1 MNIREQIQNIN
12 SLEFELYEKKME
24 LVAERA
30 YLKGVQDGQSK
41 YNYPPVLTKKD
52 LEEIFQASSSTIDRT
67 VARKDFPKLTTM
79 SGKYPRDE
87 VFAWISR
94 NSTDFGSNL
103 LKFKR
108 A

>member
-1 MNIREQIQNIN
+1 MSIREQVQKID
-12 SLEFELYEKKME
+12 SLEFDLFQQKLELAIEK
-24 LVAERA
+24 A

-41 YNYPPVLTKKD
+41 YNYAPVLTKKD
-52 LEEIFQASSSTIDRT
+52 LMKIFQSSEGTINKL
-67 VARKDFPKLTTM
+67 VLRKDFPKLTTF

>member
-1 MNIREQIQNIN
+1 MNIREQSQNIN
-12 SLEFELYEKKME
+12 SLEFELWQKKIE
-24 LVAERA
+24 LVAEKA
-30 YLKGVQDGQSK
+30 YLKGVQDGQSR
-41 YNYPPVLTKKD
+41 YNYPPVLTKED
-52 LEEIFQASSSTIDRT
+52 LKEIFQKSTTTINRL
-67 VARKDFPKLTTM
+67 VLRKDFPKLTTLAG
-79 SGKYPRDE
+79 SYPRDE

>member
-1 MNIREQIQNIN
+1 MTIQQHTQNIKN
-12 SLEFELYEKKME
+12 LEFELLEQKMA
-24 LVAERA
+24 LIAERA
-30 YLKGVQDGQSK
+30 YLQGVQDGQTK
-41 YNYPPVLTKKD
+41 YNYPPVLTKED
-52 LEEIFQASSSTIDRT
+52 LQNIFQASSSTINRL
-67 VARKDFPKLTTM
+67 VLRKDFPKLTSM

>member
-1 MNIREQIQNIN
+1 MNIREQVQNIN
-12 SLEFELYEKKME
+12 SLEFELFQQKLELAIEK
-24 LVAERA
+24 A

-41 YNYPPVLTKKD
+41 YNYEPVLTKED
-52 LEEIFQASSSTIDRT
+52 LKKIFQKSQSTIDRL
-67 VARKDFPKLTTM
+67 VLRKDFPKLT
-79 SGKYPRDE
+79 SLAGSYPRDE

>member
-1 MNIREQIQNIN
+1 MNIREQVQNIN
-12 SLEFELYEKKME
+12 SLEFELFQQKLEFAIEK
-24 LVAERA
+24 A

-41 YNYPPVLTKKD
+41 YNYEPVLTKED
-52 LEEIFQASSSTIDRT
+52 LKKIFQKSQSTIDRL
-67 VARKDFPKLTTM
+67 VLRKDFPKLT
-79 SGKYPRDE
+79 SLAGSYPRDE